1 MSRRTFLTQSAGLLA
16 GAVLGR
22 SAWSDEPAR
31 DLKLATFRFDV
42 TPPKGHSLCGG
53 WITPVQN
60 VETPLQAIGL
70 VILGAGQPIVLCAV
84 DWTGLLNSAHV
95 EFRKALAAG
104 AGTTPDRVA
113 VQCVHPHDAP
123 FACLDAQKI
132 VAQYPE
138 LPAIVDV
145 EFFGQLLRTGQ
156 DAVAAA
162 IPNARPL
169 THIATAKA
177 PVKEV
182 AANRRILGPDGRV
195 KMMRGSSCADPAL
208 RAEPEGLIDP
218 DLRTIAFYSGDER
231 IAACHYYACH
241 PMSHYGKGQVSPDF
255 CGLARQLQQ
264 EAEPGCTHLYFNGC
278 GGNVAAGKY
287 NDGTPAMRP
296 VLRDRILAGMQ
307 ASLALLKR
315 EPVQTLSWSTCEI
328 LPGPAAIWKADE
340 IRKQIADPTQPVVA
354 RNRPA
359 YTVAWLDRCAAGG
372 PPIVLSGLHLNGAS
386 VLHLPAESFIEYQ
399 LRAQQLGAGRFV
411 ACAAYGDGGPWYIP
425 TREAYPQGGYEVS
438 VAWCDAGVDDV
449 LTQGIQ
455 KLLRPA

>member
-1 MSRRTFLTQSAGLLA
+1 M
-16 GAVLGR
+16 
-22 SAWSDEPAR
+22 
-31 DLKLATFRFDV
+31 
-42 TPPKGHSLCGG
+42 
-53 WITPVQN
+53 
-60 VETPLQAIGL
+60 
-70 VILGAGQPIVLCAV
+70 LCAV

-145 EFFGQLLRTGQ
+145 EFFGQLLKTGQ
-156 DAVAAA
+156 EAVAAA

-177 PVKEV
+177 PVLEV

-195 KMMRGSSCADPAL
+195 KTMRGSSCADPAL

-264 EAEPGCTHLYFNGC
+264 EAEPAARTCT
-278 GGNVAAGKY
+278 
-287 NDGTPAMRP
+287 
-296 VLRDRILAGMQ
+296 
-307 ASLALLKR
+307 
-315 EPVQTLSWSTCEI
+315 ST
-328 LPGPAAIWKADE
+328 
-340 IRKQIADPTQPVVA
+340 
-354 RNRPA
+354 
-359 YTVAWLDRCAAGG
+359 
-372 PPIVLSGLHLNGAS
+372 
-386 VLHLPAESFIEYQ
+386 
-399 LRAQQLGAGRFV
+399 GAGATSPPGSTTTERLPCGLSCVIAFSPG
-411 ACAAYGDGGPWYIP
+411 CRRRSP
-425 TREAYPQGGYEVS
+425 
-438 VAWCDAGVDDV
+438 C
-449 LTQGIQ
+449 
-455 KLLRPA
+455 